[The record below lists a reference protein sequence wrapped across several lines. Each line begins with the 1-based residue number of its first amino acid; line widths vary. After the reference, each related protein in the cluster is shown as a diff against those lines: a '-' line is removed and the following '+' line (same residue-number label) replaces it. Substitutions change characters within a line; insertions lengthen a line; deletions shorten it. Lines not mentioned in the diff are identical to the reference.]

1 MFYLDFE
8 EKLEKFDME
17 IQSLIKL
24 SKESDIDVDRKIK
37 DIEKKK
43 QTELNRIYSNLSPW
57 QIVKIAR
64 HPQRPK
70 TKDYIQNIFEN
81 FTSLY
86 GDRLYSEDNAV
97 ISGMAFLDQNPVLV
111 LGTEKGHDMNS
122 RIKHNFGMAKP
133 EGYRKSQRI
142 MKLASKLNLP
152 LICFIDTSGAYPG
165 KDAEERGQAE
175 AIAQS
180 MKAALNC
187 EAPCISVIIGEGGS
201 GGAIALATS
210 DKVLMLSNSIYSVIS
225 PEGCASILWR
235 DPTKSLEAAE
245 AMKLTAK
252 ELMNLKII
260 DEIIQEPLG
269 GAHRDSDQIA
279 EEIKKSI
286 LKNLEQFENL
296 SGDQIFEHRKN
307 RFLKI
312 GRDQGFKKSTNT
324 DTLQGLSYV
333 QPGYNKLVKFFKK
346 NKNISLATLGVLGLA
361 IFLYFIV

>member
-8 EKLEKFDME
+8 EKLEKLE
-17 IQSLIKL
+17 SEKKSLQKASDESGIDASSKIL
-24 SKESDIDVDRKIK
+24 S
-37 DIEKKK
+37 IEKKEK
-43 QTELNRIYSNLSPW
+43 AELEKIYSNLSPW

-111 LGTEKGHDMNS
+111 IGTEKGHDMNS

-210 DKVLMLSNSIYSVIS
+210 DKILMLSNSIYSVIS
-225 PEGCASILWR
+225 PEGCSSILW
-235 DPTKSLEAAE
+235 KSSDYAE
-245 AMKLTAK
+245 TASNSLKITAK
-252 ELMNLKII
+252 DCLHLKII
-260 DEIIQEPLG
+260 DEIIEEPVG
-269 GAHRDSDQIA
+269 GAHRNHEAICRDL
-279 EEIKKSI
+279 KKS
-286 LKNLEQFENL
+286 LLDNLEMLKKIDLNSLL
-296 SGDQIFEHRKN
+296 SSR
-307 RFLKI
+307 
-312 GRDQGFKKSTNT
+312 
-324 DTLQGLSYV
+324 
-333 QPGYNKLVKFFKK
+333 NKRYLDY
-346 NKNISLATLGVLGLA
+346 LP
-361 IFLYFIV
+361 

>member
-8 EKLEKFDME
+8 EKLEK
-17 IQSLIKL
+17 L
-24 SKESDIDVDRKIK
+24 ES
-37 DIEKKK
+37 EKKSLQK
-43 QTELNRIYSNLSPW
+43 ASEESGIDITSKILSIEEKERTELEKVYSNLSPW

-70 TKDYIQNIFEN
+70 TKDYIQKIFKN

-180 MKAALNC
+180 MKVALNC
-187 EAPCISVIIGEGGS
+187 EAPCISVVIGEGGS

-225 PEGCASILWR
+225 PEGCSSILW
-235 DPTKSLEAAE
+235 KSSDYAE
-245 AMKLTAK
+245 TASNSLKITAK
-252 ELMNLKII
+252 DCLNLKII
-260 DEIIQEPLG
+260 DEIIEEPIG
-269 GAHRDSDQIA
+269 GAHRNHEMICRDL
-279 EEIKKSI
+279 KKS
-286 LKNLEQFENL
+286 LLDNLNELQKIDLVSLLTKRN
-296 SGDQIFEHRKN
+296 N
-307 RFLKI
+307 RYL
-312 GRDQGFKKSTNT
+312 N
-324 DTLQGLSYV
+324 
-333 QPGYNKLVKFFKK
+333 
-346 NKNISLATLGVLGLA
+346 
-361 IFLYFIV
+361 YFP

>member
-8 EKLEKFDME
+8 EKLEK
-17 IQSLIKL
+17 L
-24 SKESDIDVDRKIK
+24 ES
-37 DIEKKK
+37 EKKSLQK
-43 QTELNRIYSNLSPW
+43 ASEESGIDITSKILSIEEKERTELEKIYSNLSPW

-180 MKAALNC
+180 MKVALNC
-187 EAPCISVIIGEGGS
+187 EAPCISVVIGEGGS

-225 PEGCASILWR
+225 PEGCSSILW
-235 DPTKSLEAAE
+235 KSSDYAE
-245 AMKLTAK
+245 TASNSLKITAK
-252 ELMNLKII
+252 DCLNLKII
-260 DEIIQEPLG
+260 DEIIEEPIG
-269 GAHRDSDQIA
+269 GAHRNH
-279 EEIKKSI
+279 EIICRDLKKS
-286 LKNLEQFENL
+286 LLENL
-296 SGDQIFEHRKN
+296 NELQKIDFASLLTKRNN
-307 RFLKI
+307 RYL
-312 GRDQGFKKSTNT
+312 NY
-324 DTLQGLSYV
+324 L
-333 QPGYNKLVKFFKK
+333 P
-346 NKNISLATLGVLGLA
+346 
-361 IFLYFIV
+361 

>member
-8 EKLEKFDME
+8 EKLEKFENERRSLQKISEDNGIDISSKLKS
-17 IQSLIKL
+17 IQE
-24 SKESDIDVDRKIK
+24 KEKNEL
-37 DIEKKK
+37 EK
-43 QTELNRIYSNLSPW
+43 IYSNLSPW

-70 TKDYIQNIFEN
+70 TKDYIQKIFKN

-111 LGTEKGHDMNS
+111 LGTEKGNDMNS

-180 MKAALNC
+180 MKVALNC

-225 PEGCASILWR
+225 PEGCSSILW
-235 DPTKSLEAAE
+235 KSSDYAE
-245 AMKLTAK
+245 IASNSLKITAK
-252 ELMNLKII
+252 DCLNLNII
-260 DEIIQEPLG
+260 DEIIEEPIG
-269 GAHRDSDQIA
+269 GAHRNHEAICRDL
-279 EEIKKSI
+279 KKSLLDNLFK
-286 LKNLEQFENL
+286 LKDIDLTSL
-296 SGDQIFEHRKN
+296 ISSR
-307 RFLKI
+307 
-312 GRDQGFKKSTNT
+312 
-324 DTLQGLSYV
+324 
-333 QPGYNKLVKFFKK
+333 NKRYLDY
-346 NKNISLATLGVLGLA
+346 LP
-361 IFLYFIV
+361 

>member
-8 EKLEKFDME
+8 EKLEKLE
-17 IQSLIKL
+17 N
-24 SKESDIDVDRKIK
+24 
-37 DIEKKK
+37 EKKSLQK
-43 QTELNRIYSNLSPW
+43 ASEESGIDITSKILSIEENERTELEKIYSNLSPW

-70 TKDYIQNIFEN
+70 TKDYVQNIFEN

-86 GDRLYSEDNAV
+86 GDRLYSEDNAI

-180 MKAALNC
+180 MKVALNC
-187 EAPCISVIIGEGGS
+187 ESPCISIIIGEGGS

-225 PEGCASILWR
+225 PEGCSSILW
-235 DPTKSLEAAE
+235 KSSDYAE
-245 AMKLTAK
+245 VASNSLKITAK
-252 ELMNLKII
+252 DCLDLKII
-260 DEIIQEPLG
+260 DEVIDEPIG
-269 GAHRDSDQIA
+269 GAHRNHQLIC
-279 EEIKKSI
+279 ERLKKSI
-286 LKNLEQFENL
+286 LKNLNLIKSLDTENL
-296 SGDQIFEHRKN
+296 LRERNSRYLN
-307 RFLKI
+307 YL
-312 GRDQGFKKSTNT
+312 
-324 DTLQGLSYV
+324 
-333 QPGYNKLVKFFKK
+333 P
-346 NKNISLATLGVLGLA
+346 
-361 IFLYFIV
+361 

>member
-8 EKLEKFDME
+8 EKLEKLE
-17 IQSLIKL
+17 N
-24 SKESDIDVDRKIK
+24 
-37 DIEKKK
+37 KKK
-43 QTELNRIYSNLSPW
+43 SLQKVSEENGIDISSKILSIEEKERTELEKIYSNLSPW

-180 MKAALNC
+180 MKVALNC
-187 EAPCISVIIGEGGS
+187 EAPCISVVIGEGGS
-201 GGAIALATS
+201 GGAIALATC

-225 PEGCASILWR
+225 PEGCSSILW
-235 DPTKSLEAAE
+235 KSSDYAE
-245 AMKLTAK
+245 TASNSLKITAK
-252 ELMNLKII
+252 DCLNLKII
-260 DEIIQEPLG
+260 DEIIEEPIG
-269 GAHRDSDQIA
+269 GAHRNH
-279 EEIKKSI
+279 EIMCRDLKKS
-286 LKNLEQFENL
+286 LLDNLNELQKIDLASLLTKRN
-296 SGDQIFEHRKN
+296 N
-307 RFLKI
+307 RYL
-312 GRDQGFKKSTNT
+312 NY
-324 DTLQGLSYV
+324 L
-333 QPGYNKLVKFFKK
+333 P
-346 NKNISLATLGVLGLA
+346 
-361 IFLYFIV
+361 

>member
-8 EKLEKFDME
+8 EKLEKLE
-17 IQSLIKL
+17 N
-24 SKESDIDVDRKIK
+24 
-37 DIEKKK
+37 EKKSLQK
-43 QTELNRIYSNLSPW
+43 ASEKSGIDITSKILSIEEKERTELEKIYSNLSPW

-70 TKDYIQNIFEN
+70 TKDYVQNIFEN

-86 GDRLYSEDNAV
+86 GDRLYSEDNAI

-180 MKAALNC
+180 MKVALNC
-187 EAPCISVIIGEGGS
+187 ESPCISIIIGEGGS

-225 PEGCASILWR
+225 PEGCSSILW
-235 DPTKSLEAAE
+235 KSSDYAE
-245 AMKLTAK
+245 VASNSLKITAK
-252 ELMNLKII
+252 DCLDLKII
-260 DEIIQEPLG
+260 DEVIEEPIG
-269 GAHRDSDQIA
+269 GAHRNHQLIC
-279 EEIKKSI
+279 ERLKKSI
-286 LKNLEQFENL
+286 LKNLNLIKSLDTENL
-296 SGDQIFEHRKN
+296 LTERNSRYLN
-307 RFLKI
+307 YL
-312 GRDQGFKKSTNT
+312 
-324 DTLQGLSYV
+324 
-333 QPGYNKLVKFFKK
+333 P
-346 NKNISLATLGVLGLA
+346 
-361 IFLYFIV
+361 

>member
-8 EKLEKFDME
+8 EKLEKLE
-17 IQSLIKL
+17 SEKKSLLKVSEESGIDASSKIL
-24 SKESDIDVDRKIK
+24 S
-37 DIEKKK
+37 IEKKERA
-43 QTELNRIYSNLSPW
+43 ELEKIYSNLSPW

-180 MKAALNC
+180 MKVALNC
-187 EAPCISVIIGEGGS
+187 ESPCISIIIGEGGS

-225 PEGCASILWR
+225 PEGCSSILW
-235 DPTKSLEAAE
+235 KSSDYAE
-245 AMKLTAK
+245 VASNSLKITAK
-252 ELMNLKII
+252 DCLDLKII
-260 DEIIQEPLG
+260 DEVIEEPIG
-269 GAHRDSDQIA
+269 GAHRNHQLIC
-279 EEIKKSI
+279 ERLKKSI
-286 LKNLEQFENL
+286 LKNLNLIKSLDTENL
-296 SGDQIFEHRKN
+296 LRERNSRYLN
-307 RFLKI
+307 YL
-312 GRDQGFKKSTNT
+312 
-324 DTLQGLSYV
+324 
-333 QPGYNKLVKFFKK
+333 P
-346 NKNISLATLGVLGLA
+346 
-361 IFLYFIV
+361 

>member
-8 EKLEKFDME
+8 EKLEK
-17 IQSLIKL
+17 L
-24 SKESDIDVDRKIK
+24 ES
-37 DIEKKK
+37 EKKSLQK
-43 QTELNRIYSNLSPW
+43 ASEESGIDITSKILSIEEKERTELEKIYSNLSPW

-70 TKDYIQNIFEN
+70 TKDYVQNIFEN

-86 GDRLYSEDNAV
+86 GDRLYSEDNAI

-180 MKAALNC
+180 MKVALNC
-187 EAPCISVIIGEGGS
+187 ESPCISIVIGEGGS

-225 PEGCASILWR
+225 PEGCSSILW
-235 DPTKSLEAAE
+235 KSSDYAE
-245 AMKLTAK
+245 VASNSLKITAK
-252 ELMNLKII
+252 DCLDLKII
-260 DEIIQEPLG
+260 DEVIDEPIG
-269 GAHRDSDQIA
+269 GAHRNHQLIC
-279 EEIKKSI
+279 ERLKKSI
-286 LKNLEQFENL
+286 LKNLNLIKSLDTENL
-296 SGDQIFEHRKN
+296 LRERN
-307 RFLKI
+307 ARYL
-312 GRDQGFKKSTNT
+312 N
-324 DTLQGLSYV
+324 
-333 QPGYNKLVKFFKK
+333 
-346 NKNISLATLGVLGLA
+346 SLP
-361 IFLYFIV
+361 

>member
-8 EKLEKFDME
+8 EKLEN
-17 IQSLIKL
+17 L
-24 SKESDIDVDRKIK
+24 ES
-37 DIEKKK
+37 EKKSLQK
-43 QTELNRIYSNLSPW
+43 ASEESGIDITSKILSIEEKEKTELEKIYSNLSPW

-70 TKDYIQNIFEN
+70 TKDYIQKIFEN

-97 ISGMAFLDQNPVLV
+97 ISGMAFLDQNPVMV

-180 MKAALNC
+180 MKVALNC
-187 EAPCISVIIGEGGS
+187 EAPCISIVIGEGGS

-225 PEGCASILWR
+225 PEGCSSILW
-235 DPTKSLEAAE
+235 KSSDYAE
-245 AMKLTAK
+245 TASNSLKITAK
-252 ELMNLKII
+252 DCLDLKII
-260 DEIIQEPLG
+260 DEIIEEPIG
-269 GAHRDSDQIA
+269 GAHRNH
-279 EEIKKSI
+279 EIICRDLKKSLLDNLND
-286 LKNLEQFENL
+286 LKKIDLASLLTKRN
-296 SGDQIFEHRKN
+296 N
-307 RFLKI
+307 RYL
-312 GRDQGFKKSTNT
+312 NY
-324 DTLQGLSYV
+324 L
-333 QPGYNKLVKFFKK
+333 P
-346 NKNISLATLGVLGLA
+346 
-361 IFLYFIV
+361 

>member
-8 EKLEKFDME
+8 ENLEKLESEKK
-17 IQSLIKL
+17 SLQKASEESGIDITSRIL
-24 SKESDIDVDRKIK
+24 S
-37 DIEKKK
+37 IEKKER
-43 QTELNRIYSNLSPW
+43 TELEKIYSNLSPW

-180 MKAALNC
+180 MKVALNC
-187 EAPCISVIIGEGGS
+187 EAPCISVVIGEGGS
-201 GGAIALATS
+201 GGAIALATC

-225 PEGCASILWR
+225 PEGCSSILW
-235 DPTKSLEAAE
+235 KSSDYAE
-245 AMKLTAK
+245 TASNSLKITAK
-252 ELMNLKII
+252 DCLNLKII
-260 DEIIQEPLG
+260 DEIIEEPIG
-269 GAHRDSDQIA
+269 GAHRNH
-279 EEIKKSI
+279 EIMCRDLKKS
-286 LKNLEQFENL
+286 LLDNLNELQKIDLASLLTKRN
-296 SGDQIFEHRKN
+296 N
-307 RFLKI
+307 RYL
-312 GRDQGFKKSTNT
+312 NY
-324 DTLQGLSYV
+324 L
-333 QPGYNKLVKFFKK
+333 P
-346 NKNISLATLGVLGLA
+346 
-361 IFLYFIV
+361 

>member
-8 EKLEKFDME
+8 EKLEK
-17 IQSLIKL
+17 L
-24 SKESDIDVDRKIK
+24 ES
-37 DIEKKK
+37 EKKSLQK
-43 QTELNRIYSNLSPW
+43 ASEESGIDITSKILSIEEKGRAELEKIYSNLSPW

-180 MKAALNC
+180 MKVALNC
-187 EAPCISVIIGEGGS
+187 EAPCISVVIGEGGS

-225 PEGCASILWR
+225 PEGCSSILW
-235 DPTKSLEAAE
+235 KSSDYAE
-245 AMKLTAK
+245 TASNSLKITAK
-252 ELMNLKII
+252 DCLNLKII
-260 DEIIQEPLG
+260 DEIIEEPIG
-269 GAHRDSDQIA
+269 GAHRNH
-279 EEIKKSI
+279 EIICRDLKKS
-286 LKNLEQFENL
+286 LLENL
-296 SGDQIFEHRKN
+296 NELQKINLASLLTKRNN
-307 RFLKI
+307 RYL
-312 GRDQGFKKSTNT
+312 NY
-324 DTLQGLSYV
+324 L
-333 QPGYNKLVKFFKK
+333 P
-346 NKNISLATLGVLGLA
+346 
-361 IFLYFIV
+361 